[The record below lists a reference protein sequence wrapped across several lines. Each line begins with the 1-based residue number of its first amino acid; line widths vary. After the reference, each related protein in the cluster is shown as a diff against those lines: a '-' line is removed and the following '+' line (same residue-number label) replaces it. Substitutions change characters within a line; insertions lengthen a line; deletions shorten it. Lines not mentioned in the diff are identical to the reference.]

1 MPVPAVSLALPPRR
15 RCTKIGGVSDA
26 ANLFGEPDFTLPDGV
41 AMKQVGKH
49 ADAELLGASVYWLP
63 PQARWADLHV
73 HHANEEMIIVLEG
86 SPTLHTLTGARTL
99 KEGDVVACLRGRRGA
114 HRLTNDSDTGARVLI
129 VSTMN
134 MPEIV
139 EYPEEGEDGRVL
151 AMTEPPWSEEP
162 YDDSRGR
169 LIRVFRR
176 NEGRPIPPDAAAE

>member
-1 MPVPAVSLALPPRR
+1 M
-15 RCTKIGGVSDA
+15 SDT
-26 ANLFGEPDFTLPDGV
+26 ANFFGEPDFTLPDGV

-49 ADAELLGASVYWLP
+49 AAAELLGASVYWIP

-86 SPTLHTLTGARTL
+86 SPTLHTLEGARTL
-99 KEGDVVACLRGRRGA
+99 QEGDVVACPRGRAGA
-114 HRLTNDSDTGARVLI
+114 HRLANDSETGARVLI

-139 EYPEEGEDGRVL
+139 EYPEEGENGRVL
-151 AMTEPPWSEEP
+151 AMTEPPWSEAP
-162 YDDSRGR
+162 YDDSKGR

-176 NEGRPIPPDAAAE
+176 NDGQPIPPDAAPE